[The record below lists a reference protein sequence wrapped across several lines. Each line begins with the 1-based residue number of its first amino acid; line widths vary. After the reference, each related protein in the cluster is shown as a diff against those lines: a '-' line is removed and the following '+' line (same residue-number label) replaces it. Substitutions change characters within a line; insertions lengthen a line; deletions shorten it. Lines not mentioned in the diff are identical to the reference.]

1 MLYFLQT
8 RIPKNAHLEKG
19 LNCIY
24 GIGLSSSKLSLKI
37 YGLCEDAK
45 GKDLRRIHKLQLKSN
60 FENFPRPLAADLK
73 HIHKSNCQRLIDIRS
88 YKGRRHIY
96 GFPVRGQRTHTNA
109 KNQKRLHKRWILN
122 TIASPKVIFSKKK
135 SKKTQKP
142 NQKPKNQLKT
152 KKAKKK

>member
-8 RIPKNAHLEKG
+8 QIPKNAHLEKG

-45 GKDLRRIHKLQLKSN
+45 GKDLRRIHKLQLKFN

-73 HIHKSNCQRLIDIRS
+73 HIHKSNCQRLIDIKS

-122 TIASPKVIFSKKK
+122 TISSPKVIFTKKK
-135 SKKTQKP
+135 SNK
-142 NQKPKNQLKT
+142 NQKPKNQPKP
-152 KKAKKK
+152 KQAKKK